1 MEIKR
6 QEAAWAKSFLVYYH
20 CFYKY
25 ISGLYE
31 GDLDF
36 HIKAIKI
43 KSYRYSFEPSW
54 SDTGHIFLLLWSE
67 IDFVLFGTR
76 DWNWVCLLTL
86 LSQQALIFHG
96 NDSFRYRNLKI
107 AEPKNDFLVTFSA
120 LEVNLLRVIYRIYET
135 KTLISIYHLSVVGH
149 LELFPKCIERNIGV
163 LWLSGPRKKCI

>member
-6 QEAAWAKSFLVYYH
+6 QEATWAKSFLVYYH
-20 CFYKY
+20 WFYKY

-36 HIKAIKI
+36 LIKAIKI
-43 KSYRYSFEPSW
+43 KSYGYSFEHSW
-54 SDTGHIFLLLWSE
+54 SDTGLYFYYFGSE
-67 IDFVLFGTR
+67 IEFVLFGTR

-96 NDSFRYRNLKI
+96 NDSFRYRGLKI
-107 AEPKNDFLVTFSA
+107 AEPKNGFLMTFSA
-120 LEVNLLRVIYRIYET
+120 LEVNLLRVIYRIRT
-135 KTLISIYHLSVVGH
+135 KTLNSIYHLSIVGH
-149 LELFPKCIERNIGV
+149 LELFPKRIRRNTVV